1 MTFSQ
6 KLLDLAEWIE
16 VLTRKVRIVLLILE
30 TMHFFNLFLFAKF
43 RKKSPIPWEKPK
55 TREEAISLFRDA
67 VSGSKNSFSSD
78 LKRDLPFLFW
88 LFDQP
93 VYKRKNR
100 TFRRQGIESHIPTFE
115 TFFVANFSFVRNPTL
130 SVIDLFKK

>member
-93 VYKRKNR
+93 VYKRKTELFVGKELNLIFQLLKLSSLPI
-100 TFRRQGIESHIPTFE
+100 FR
-115 TFFVANFSFVRNPTL
+115 SFVSLRYP
-130 SVIDLFKK
+130 